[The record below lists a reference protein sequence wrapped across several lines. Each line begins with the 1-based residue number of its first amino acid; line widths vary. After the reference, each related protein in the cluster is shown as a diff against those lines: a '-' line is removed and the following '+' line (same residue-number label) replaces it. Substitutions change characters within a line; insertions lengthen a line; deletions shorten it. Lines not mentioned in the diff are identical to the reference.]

1 MSTTMT
7 TTTTT
12 DNGQIM
18 IRKEHLSLRLGEPK
32 TFFVLILILH
42 TSNILFKFIC
52 RWCLGGKSL
61 TELIF
66 VEFRCTSCNKC
77 IVWCNL
83 MVSNIFEQNS
93 EYIVYFLDRW
103 NPQKYNRN
111 SLEFLDDCKILIR
124 EKIFLDQ
131 RYYEKTL
138 ILIFKSD
145 KPFQSFI

>member
-1 MSTTMT
+1 
-7 TTTTT
+7 
-12 DNGQIM
+12 
-18 IRKEHLSLRLGEPK
+18 
-32 TFFVLILILH
+32 
-42 TSNILFKFIC
+42 
-52 RWCLGGKSL
+52 
-61 TELIF
+61 
-66 VEFRCTSCNKC
+66 
-77 IVWCNL
+77 